1 MIRIVTDGTA
11 DFPPG
16 WIEKYRVRVVPF
28 RIHFGE
34 ETFIQ
39 NVDIDEEGFYRLI
52 AERGIIPKTSQASPE
67 QLEAVYEEVAQPGDT
82 VFPIHVGSKLSGTY
96 ESAVIAA
103 RRLANKIRVI
113 PFDSA
118 AGAAAL
124 AFMCKEAR
132 EMADRAASPEA
143 ILRRLEAI
151 RESVRVVLT
160 VDNLDYPRMSGRVKA
175 IQALVASL
183 LQLKPIIE
191 LINGELIATD
201 KVRTRKRALEH
212 VIQRMKDE
220 MGGRLVDVANVH
232 ARAPHDA
239 AKLAAMARS
248 ALNVRELVTTSLST
262 AVTVHLGPQT
272 AGLVAYPVEVENA
285 TVG

>member
-1 MIRIVTDGTA
+1 MIHIVTDGTA

-16 WIEKYRVRVVPF
+16 WIEKYHIRVVPF

-34 ETFIQ
+34 DTFVQ
-39 NVDIDEEGFYRLI
+39 NVDLDEEGFYHLI
-52 AERGIIPKTSQASPE
+52 AERCIIPKTSQASPE
-67 QLEAVYEEVAQPGDT
+67 QLEAVYEEIARPGDT
-82 VFPIHVGSKLSGTY
+82 VFSIHLGSKLSGTY
-96 ESAVIAA
+96 ASAVIAA
-103 RRLANKIRVI
+103 RRLAGKIRVI

-132 EMADRAASPEA
+132 ELADRKASPEA
-143 ILRRLEAI
+143 IVQRLRAI

-191 LINGELIATD
+191 LIDGELVAKD
-201 KVRTRKRALEH
+201 KVRTRKRALAH
-212 VIQRMKDE
+212 VVERMKTE
-220 MGGRLVDVANVH
+220 MGGRLADVAIVH
-232 ARAPHDA
+232 ARAPRDA
-239 AKLAAMARS
+239 AQLAEMARA
-248 ALNVRELVTTSLST
+248 ALNVREMVTTALST

-272 AGLVAYPVEVENA
+272 AGLVAYPVEAENA
-285 TVG
+285 AVG

>member
-1 MIRIVTDGTA
+1 MIHIVTDGTA

-16 WIEKYRVRVVPF
+16 WVEKYRVRVVPF

-82 VFPIHVGSKLSGTY
+82 VFSIHVGSKLSGTY

-124 AFMCKEAR
+124 AFMCKEVR

-220 MGGRLVDVANVH
+220 MGGRLVDVAIVH

>member
-1 MIRIVTDGTA
+1 MIHIVTDGTA

-16 WIEKYRVRVVPF
+16 WIEKYHIRVVPF

-34 ETFIQ
+34 ETFVQ
-39 NVDIDEEGFYRLI
+39 NVDLDEEGFYRLI

-82 VFPIHVGSKLSGTY
+82 VFSIHVGSKLSGTY

-103 RRLANKIRVI
+103 RRLAGKIRVI

-132 EMADRAASPEA
+132 EMAEHGASPEA
-143 ILRRLEAI
+143 ILQRLKTI
-151 RESVRVVLT
+151 REEIRVILT

-191 LINGELIATD
+191 LVDGELIAKD

-212 VIQRMKDE
+212 VIRRMKEE
-220 MGGRLVDVANVH
+220 MQGRLADVAIVH
-232 ARAPHDA
+232 ARAPREA
-239 AKLAAMARS
+239 EELAKMARA
-248 ALNVRELVTTSLST
+248 ALNVRELVTTALST

-272 AGLVAYPVEVENA
+272 AGLVAYPVEGNDA
-285 TVG
+285 IVG

>member
-1 MIRIVTDGTA
+1 MLHVVTDGTA

-16 WIEKYRVRVVPF
+16 WVEKYRIHIVPF

-34 ETFIQ
+34 ETFVQ
-39 NVDIDEEGFYRLI
+39 GVDIDEEGFYRLI

-67 QLEAVYEEVAQPGDT
+67 QLEAVYTEIAQPGDT
-82 VFPIHVGSKLSGTY
+82 IFSIHVGSKLSGTY

-103 RRLANKIRVI
+103 RKLAGKIRVI

-132 EMADRAASPEA
+132 ELADRGVSAEG
-143 ILRRLEAI
+143 ILKRLETLREQI
-151 RESVRVVLT
+151 RVILT

-175 IQALVASL
+175 IQAFLASAL
-183 LQLKPIIE
+183 RLKPIIE
-191 LINGELIATD
+191 LDDGALVAKG
-201 KVRTRKRALEH
+201 KVRTRAKALEH
-212 VIQRMKDE
+212 VVQRMKAE
-220 MGGRLVDVANVH
+220 MRGRLADVAIVH
-232 ARAPHDA
+232 ARAPEDA
-239 AKLAAMARS
+239 QKLAAMARA
-248 ALNVRELVTTSLST
+248 ALNVRELVHTTLST
-262 AVTVHLGPQT
+262 AVTVHLGPGT
-272 AGLVAYPVEVENA
+272 AGLVAYPVENSHA

>member
-1 MIRIVTDGTA
+1 MIHIVTDGTA

-82 VFPIHVGSKLSGTY
+82 VFSIHVGSKLSGTY

-103 RRLANKIRVI
+103 RRLAGKIRVI

-191 LINGELIATD
+191 LIDGELVATD

-212 VIQRMKDE
+212 VVQRMKAE
-220 MGGRLVDVANVH
+220 MGGQLADVAIVH
-232 ARAPHDA
+232 ARAPKDA
-239 AKLAAMARS
+239 AKLAEMARA

-285 TVG
+285 AVG